1 MNAEFKAGKITFEL
15 HDLLGQVSTEQKM
28 EMIES
33 MSCDNEVIKHVSAQI
48 ISRWTENCYSGGTA
62 STASDAPTMGLDW
75 ACREVAKHSGE
86 IAKREIERL
95 EDALQCRNKEVYD
108 LLNKLSEARRNP
120 LYS

>member
-33 MSCDNEVIKHVSAQI
+33 MSCDDDVIKHVSAQI
-48 ISRWTENCYSGGTA
+48 ISRWTENGYAGGSA
-62 STASDAPTMGLDW
+62 CTASDAPTMGLDW

-95 EDALQCRNKEVYD
+95 EDALRCRNSEVQD
-108 LLNKLSEARRNP
+108 LLNELSAARRNP